1 MYIKK
6 YVHVAS
12 FPRSMCN
19 DIGLSNNSII
29 SVWAIKTSLTPPL
42 VFTEVPYSDSGHVHV
57 R

>member
-42 VFTEVPYSDSGHVHV
+42 VFTEVPYSDSGHVHL